1 MINNIILE
9 ICCGSVD
16 GCIIAQQMGADRIE
30 LNHALELGGTTP
42 SIGTLVETKKYTDI
56 PIICMVRPRGVGYFH
71 SEEEFSA
78 MLFDVKNLIDHGADG
93 IIFGFLHE
101 NGTIDAERTKSFV
114 DAIHPK
120 EAVFSKAFDK
130 VADHE
135 SALRT
140 LIACGVDRVLTS
152 GGAMSLDDENPHVA
166 QGEVDAA
173 LDLLR
178 NLHHNYGNQIQ
189 LLPAGGIRAHNVSYI
204 IAKTGISQVHTAARE
219 MKLDP
224 SSTHFMKQ
232 GDSIDNYRYSA
243 TSIIA
248 LSDIVTVLSNREV

>member
-1 MINNIILE
+1 MVNNIILE

-16 GCIIAQQMGADRIE
+16 GCIIAQKMGADRIE

-42 SIGTLVETKKYTDI
+42 SIGTLIEAKKHTNI

-101 NGTIDAERTKSFV
+101 DGTIDIERTRIFV

-120 EAVFSKAFDK
+120 QAVFSKAFDK
-130 VADHE
+130 VSNQE
-135 SALRT
+135 SALQT
-140 LIACGVDRVLTS
+140 LIECGVDRVLTS
-152 GGAMSLDDENPHVA
+152 GGAMSLDEKHSKVA
-166 QGEVDAA
+166 LGEVDAA
-173 LDLLR
+173 LALLR
-178 NLHHNYGNQIQ
+178 HLQQTYGDKIE
-189 LLPAGGIRAHNVSYI
+189 LLPAGGIRAHNVAHI
-204 IAKTGISQVHTAARE
+204 IEATGITQVHTAARE

-243 TSIIA
+243 TSPTV
-248 LSDIVTVLSNREV
+248 LSEILEVLSNRR